1 MIPAITAS
9 KIYSTLG
16 NNNSLVPL
24 AIKDIAN
31 SLGITAG
38 SYITGD
44 ATEGKDRFIDEI
56 GTQFIW
62 LFGIPIYKKV
72 LDWTIFKP
80 FKYDPKVDPRIM
92 HDKEVLKQAF
102 RFADESVRGNIKK
115 AAQNQKIFKGLTFGK
130 FAASTALTI
139 FSYGALT
146 KFRYKYT
153 EKKIREEEKAKMEA
167 AAKANAKNAQSG
179 VNLTST
185 HMPPK
190 FSQAFS
196 AVHKDKSQSQTAKD
210 NNQPAFTGKT
220 PLQVLDHFMFSP
232 TNNLMIVDGA
242 ITGERLVMS
251 ETKQDFF
258 GYLIKEGSFWGFM
271 YFAGKKIQDHLE
283 KTAETKHNR
292 NIGLDARVIE
302 SKELNEAMKTTK
314 LAESLDEFGKVYGK
328 SDAEIYKFLNTNQ
341 DNLIVK
347 FAKQSDII
355 ETFPE
360 KKFLGFVIKKSDR
373 IDNRRYINI
382 EDIKG
387 IYENLG
393 KLKKQLGEYMEEN
406 SSNTVDKFLKEVKSL
421 KRASVLKNIGAC
433 IGALGIVAPAIMV
446 GLRFMSNNKDF
457 ERKQRIIA
465 ELQQQQQQQQQT

>member
-24 AIKDIAN
+24 AVKDIAN

-44 ATEGKDRFIDEI
+44 SAEGKDRFIDEV

-80 FKYDPKVDPRIM
+80 FNYDPKVDPRIM
-92 HDKEVLKQAF
+92 HDREVLKQAF
-102 RFADESVRGNIKK
+102 RYADESVRGNIKK

-130 FAASTALTI
+130 FAASTILTI

-153 EKKIREEEKAKMEA
+153 ENKIREEEKAKMQA
-167 AAKANAKNAQSG
+167 AAQQNGTASANTAAQ
-179 VNLTST
+179 N
-185 HMPPK
+185 HIMPPK

-196 AVHKDKSQSQTAKD
+196 AVHHEPGVKEADKKGKETS
-210 NNQPAFTGKT
+210 FTGKS
-220 PLQVLDHFMFSP
+220 PMQVLDHFMFSP

-271 YFAGKKIQDHLE
+271 YFAGKRIQEYLE
-283 KTAETKHNR
+283 KTAETKHKR

-302 SKELNEAMKTTK
+302 SEELNSAMKTTK
-314 LAESLDEFGKVYGK
+314 LAESLEEFSKVAGK
-328 SDAEIYKFLNTNQ
+328 SDAEIYKFLNTTP

-347 FAKQSDII
+347 FAKKSDVI
-355 ETFPE
+355 ETMD
-360 KKFLGFVIKKSDR
+360 KKFLWFTVEKSDR
-373 IDNRRYINI
+373 IDNRRYI
-382 EDIKG
+382 DIDAVKG

-393 KLKKQLGEYMEEN
+393 KLKTQLGDYMAESTEH
-406 SSNTVDKFLKEVKSL
+406 SVDKFLQQVKKL
-421 KRASVLKNIGAC
+421 KRASVLKNIGSC
-433 IGALGIVAPAIMV
+433 IAALGIVAPAIMV
-446 GLRFMSNNKDF
+446 GYRYLSNSKDF

-465 ELQQQQQQQQQT
+465 ELQQQQTQGQT